1 MNINKKLLVGLGI
14 LVIVAITAFGY
25 WYYLKS
31 NKTAGTDTLQKAGN
45 LTKDLG
51 EKAAKGV
58 LPAIDPNSNP
68 MEGAPNTNPI
78 SKTNPFSGIKTNP
91 FK

>member
-1 MNINKKLLVGLGI
+1 MNKKLLIGLVI
-14 LVIVAITAFGY
+14 LVIIAIAAFGY
-25 WYYLKS
+25 WYYRKS
-31 NKTAGTDTLQKAGN
+31 QTTMGTDTLQKAGD

-58 LPAIDPNSNP
+58 LPVIDPNSNP
-68 MEGAPNTNPI
+68 MKDAPDTNPI
-78 SKTNPFSGIKTNP
+78 SKINPFSGIKINP

>member
-1 MNINKKLLVGLGI
+1 MNKKPPVGLVV
-14 LVIVAITAFGY
+14 LVIIAIAAFGY
-25 WYYLKS
+25 WYYQKS
-31 NKTAGTDTLQKAGN
+31 NKTAGTDALQKAGD

-68 MEGAPNTNPI
+68 MKGAPDTNPI
-78 SKTNPFSGIKTNP
+78 SKTNPFSGIKINP

>member
-1 MNINKKLLVGLGI
+1 MNKKLLIGLVI
-14 LVIVAITAFGY
+14 LVIIAIAVFGY
-25 WYYLKS
+25 WYYRKS
-31 NKTAGTDTLQKAGN
+31 QTTAGTDALQKAGD

-58 LPAIDPNSNP
+58 LPAIDPGSNP
-68 MEGAPNTNPI
+68 MEGAPDTNPI
-78 SKTNPFSGIKTNP
+78 SKTNPFSGIRTNP

>member
-1 MNINKKLLVGLGI
+1 MNKKLLVGLGI
-14 LVIVAITAFGY
+14 SVIVAMAAFGY
-25 WYYLKS
+25 WYYRKS
-31 NKTAGTDTLQKAGN
+31 YKTAGTDALQKAGD

-58 LPAIDPNSNP
+58 LPVIDPGSNP
-68 MEGAPNTNPI
+68 MEGAPDVNPI

>member
-1 MNINKKLLVGLGI
+1 MNKKFLIGLVVLI
-14 LVIVAITAFGY
+14 IIAIAAFGY
-25 WYYLKS
+25 WYYQKS
-31 NKTAGTDTLQKAGN
+31 YKTAGTDALQKAGD

-58 LPAIDPNSNP
+58 LPAINPNSNP
-68 MEGAPNTNPI
+68 MEGAPDTNPI
-78 SKTNPFSGIKTNP
+78 SKTNPFSGIKINP